1 MRRFIA
7 LSVVALAAAA
17 LSACG
22 DSGGSTPCG
31 TLPNLPAPAL
41 LYPIP
46 GAVGVPDSPGYI
58 VVSGV
63 GPAYGTIY
71 LKSPSG
77 SNIYANA
84 IGPVPSP
91 APSPEAS
98 APAGSTPQA
107 APIPSLAA
115 GTLYGVYFDSAGA
128 SPCVQGQVSG
138 LIGSFSTQ

>member
-7 LSVVALAAAA
+7 FSVVALAAAA

-31 TLPNLPAPAL
+31 TLANLPAPQL

-46 GAVGVPDSPGYI
+46 GAVGVPDSPLYI

-63 GPAYGTIY
+63 GPAYGSIY
-71 LKSPSG
+71 LKPPTG

-84 IGPVPSP
+84 LGPVPSP
-91 APSPEAS
+91 APSPAAS
-98 APAGSTPQA
+98 APAGSTLLA

-115 GTLYGVYFDSAGA
+115 GTAYGVYFNANGA

-138 LIGSFSTQ
+138 SIGSFTTQ